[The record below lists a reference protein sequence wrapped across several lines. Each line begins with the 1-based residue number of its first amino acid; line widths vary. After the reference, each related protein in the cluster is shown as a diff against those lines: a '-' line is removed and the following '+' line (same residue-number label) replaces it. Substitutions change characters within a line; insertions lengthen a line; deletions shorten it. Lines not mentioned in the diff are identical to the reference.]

1 MARSLAISRISHTTL
16 YRSSAETPGL
26 ANFSADASSEAN
38 GPDAFA
44 DVGVGAPEA
53 GVSAKGV
60 AITNTGGRRPLKAA
74 DATEARVLMFK
85 IAPDSP

>member
-38 GPDAFA
+38 GPDTFA

-60 AITNTGGRRPLKAA
+60 AMTNTGGQRPFQAA
-74 DATEARVLMFK
+74 NAPEVRVLMFK
-85 IAPDSP
+85 SSP